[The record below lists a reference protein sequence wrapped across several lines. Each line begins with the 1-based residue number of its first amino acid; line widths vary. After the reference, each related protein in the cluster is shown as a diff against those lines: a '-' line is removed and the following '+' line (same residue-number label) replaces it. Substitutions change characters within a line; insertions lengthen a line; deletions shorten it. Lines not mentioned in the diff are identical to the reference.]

1 MTELSVEGDEE
12 TKQLKRRKNSI
23 FLTDNKIDVEGATV
37 ISDALK
43 ANTTLTKLNIG
54 SDGQKIKKGGQ
65 WLFYEVDKQRIQ

>member
-65 WLFYEVDKQRIQ
+65 